1 MKWLNEFN
9 NQSNNII
16 VGKSEQL
23 KLALTCL
30 LAEGHLL
37 IEDVPGVGKTTMAKF
52 LSKILG
58 LKLSRIQF
66 TNDLLPSDILGVN
79 VFNPND
85 QSFSFHKGPIF
96 GQVVLADELNRA
108 TPKAQSALLQVMEEY
123 KVTIDGVT
131 YDLPNPFI
139 VIATQNPRSQIGTH
153 ALPESQIDR
162 FLMKIE
168 MGYPDREAERSLLL
182 GESRTKLI
190 SETTPIIE
198 LSEFIKLK
206 ERVQNIKAS
215 DAIAN
220 YVIDI
225 LDKSRHSKDFQ
236 ALSPRAGLDL
246 IKAAKAWAVL
256 DQRDYVDPEDIQ
268 AVAKSVLGHRLV
280 SVSSSSVALE
290 QDLAAALL
298 RDINVY

>member
-1 MKWLNEFN
+1 MKWLNEFKE
-9 NQSNNII
+9 QSDNII
-16 VGKSEQL
+16 VGKSGQL
-23 KLALTCL
+23 KLALACL

-66 TNDLLPSDILGVN
+66 TNDFLPSDILGVN
-79 VFNPND
+79 VFNPKE

-123 KVTIDGVT
+123 KVTIDGET
-131 YDLPNPFI
+131 HDLPNPFI

-168 MGYPDREAERSLLL
+168 MGYPDRVAERSLLL
-182 GESRTKLI
+182 GESRAKLI
-190 SETTPIIE
+190 SETAPIIK
-198 LSEFIKLK
+198 LNEFLNLK

-215 DAIAN
+215 EAIAN

-280 SVSSSSVALE
+280 SASSSSVALE
-290 QDLAAALL
+290 QDLARDLIS
-298 RDINVY
+298 DINVY